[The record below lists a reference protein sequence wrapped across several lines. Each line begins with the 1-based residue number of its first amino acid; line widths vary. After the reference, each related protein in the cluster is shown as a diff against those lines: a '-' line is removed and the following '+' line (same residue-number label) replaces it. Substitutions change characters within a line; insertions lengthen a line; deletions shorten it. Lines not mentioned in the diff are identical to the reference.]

1 MAWIAI
7 GTMKPIQIA
16 HTVICTQS
24 LRSLSILVRFLTL
37 PGCLSLHQ
45 VATFKIARIPTL
57 HLSIVGTATIGPIDV
72 VAPLVLLMHGDQS

>member
-45 VATFKIARIPTL
+45 VATFKIARIL
-57 HLSIVGTATIGPIDV
+57 DLSIVGTATIGPIDI